1 MTGGAFL
8 FTTAAAYPRGHY
20 LRAPMSDV
28 LTSADSAILL
38 LEDGTT
44 FRGRPLGRRGTTTGE
59 VCFNTGMAGYQEI
72 FTDPSYCGQLV
83 VTTTSHI
90 GNYGVM
96 AAEVESGRVQIAGL
110 ICREFSE
117 FFSRREAD
125 GSVQDYFERAG
136 LVGIGGIDTRA
147 LVRHVREK
155 GVMNAIISSEE
166 LDEAK
171 LAEMLRAVP
180 SMNGL
185 ELASRVSV
193 TEAYDVAPPV
203 GVETRF
209 RVAVLDLGVKQNIL
223 RHLTQRGC
231 LVRVFPFDTPL
242 ATMETWAPDG
252 YFISNGPGDPAAT
265 TEAIMSVKGIVA
277 MAKPLFGICLGHQ
290 MLALAHDVP
299 TYKMPNGH
307 RGLNHPVKNLLTGRC
322 EITSQN
328 HGFVVDDAA
337 VRAHPDLE
345 VTHINL
351 NDQTVE
357 GLRRRDGRAFSV
369 QYHPESSPG
378 PHDSHYLFD
387 EFLALL
393 ETGA

>member
-1 MTGGAFL
+1 
-8 FTTAAAYPRGHY
+8 
-20 LRAPMSDV
+20 MSE
-28 LTSADSAILL
+28 LLPAESAILL

-72 FTDPSYCGQLV
+72 FTDPSYCGQIV

-90 GNYGVM
+90 GNYGVTG
-96 AAEVESGRVQIAGL
+96 AEVESGRVQIAGL
-110 ICREFSE
+110 VCREVSE

-125 GSVQDYFERAG
+125 SSVQDYFEQAG
-136 LVGIGGIDTRA
+136 IVGIGGVDTRA

-155 GVMNAIISSEE
+155 GAMNAIISSEE
-166 LDEAK
+166 LDETK
-171 LAEMLRAVP
+171 LLKQLRAVP

-185 ELASRVSV
+185 ALAARVSV
-193 TEAYDVAPPV
+193 TEAYEMQPPDGVA
-203 GVETRF
+203 TRF

-231 LVRVFPFDTPL
+231 AVRVFPYDTPL
-242 ATMETWAPDG
+242 ARMEEWAPDG

-265 TEAIMSVKGIVA
+265 TEAIASVRGIVVSR
-277 MAKPLFGICLGHQ
+277 KPLFGICLGHQ

-328 HGFVVDDAA
+328 HGFVVDAAA
-337 VRAHPDLE
+337 VAAHPELE
-345 VTHINL
+345 VTHLNL

-387 EFLALL
+387 EFLMLL
-393 ETGA
+393 EKEAAP

>member
-1 MTGGAFL
+1 
-8 FTTAAAYPRGHY
+8 
-20 LRAPMSDV
+20 MSDV

-90 GNYGVM
+90 GNYGVTNE
-96 AAEVESGRVQIAGL
+96 EVESSRVQIAGL

-166 LDEAK
+166 LDETK
-171 LAEMLRAVP
+171 LAEQLRAVP

-193 TEAYDVAPPV
+193 TEAYEMPPPS

-242 ATMETWAPDG
+242 AEMETWAPDG

-265 TEAIMSVKGIVA
+265 TEAILSVKGIVA
-277 MAKPLFGICLGHQ
+277 MEKPLFGICLGHQ

-387 EFLALL
+387 EFLTLL
-393 ETGA
+393 ETVR

>member
-1 MTGGAFL
+1 MTAP
-8 FTTAAAYPRGHY
+8 TAY
-20 LRAPMSDV
+20 LCTPMSDFP
-28 LTSADSAILL
+28 TADSALLL
-38 LEDGTT
+38 LEDGTV

-72 FTDPSYCGQLV
+72 FTDPSYCGQIV

-90 GNYGVM
+90 GNYGVTG
-96 AAEVESGRVQIAGL
+96 AEVESGRVQIAGL
-110 ICREFSE
+110 VCREFSE
-117 FFSRREAD
+117 FFSRQEAV
-125 GSVQDYFERAG
+125 GSVQEYFERAG
-136 LVGIGGIDTRA
+136 IVGIGGVDTRA

-155 GVMNAIISSEE
+155 GAMNAIISSEI
-166 LDEAK
+166 LDEAA
-171 LAEMLRAVP
+171 LRERLRAVP
-180 SMNGL
+180 PMSGL
-185 ELASRVSV
+185 ALAAQVSV
-193 TEAYDVAPPV
+193 GEAYDLLPPDGVAAH
-203 GVETRF
+203 F

-231 LVRVFPFDTPL
+231 AVRVFPYDTPL
-242 ATMETWAPDG
+242 AEMEQWAPDG

-265 TEAIMSVKGIVA
+265 TEAIESVKGIVA
-277 MAKPLFGICLGHQ
+277 REKPLFGICLGHQ

-322 EITSQN
+322 EVTSQN
-328 HGFVVDDAA
+328 HGFVVDAEA
-337 VRAHPDLE
+337 VAAHPELE
-345 VTHINL
+345 VTHLNL
-351 NDQTVE
+351 NDNTVE

-393 ETGA
+393 ETAARPIVAA

>member
-1 MTGGAFL
+1 
-8 FTTAAAYPRGHY
+8 
-20 LRAPMSDV
+20 MSEFP
-28 LTSADSAILL
+28 TADSAILL
-38 LEDGTT
+38 LEDGTV
-44 FRGRPLGRRGTTTGE
+44 FRGRPLGHRGTTTGE

-72 FTDPSYCGQLV
+72 FTDPSYCGQIV

-90 GNYGVM
+90 GNYGVTDT
-96 AAEVESGRVQIAGL
+96 EVQSGRVQIAGL
-110 ICREFSE
+110 VCREFSE
-117 FFSRREAD
+117 FFSRKEAA

-136 LVGIGGIDTRA
+136 IVGIGGVDTRA

-155 GVMNAIISSEE
+155 GAMNAIISSEE
-166 LDEAK
+166 LDESK
-171 LAEMLRAVP
+171 LMEQLRAVP
-180 SMNGL
+180 SMKGL
-185 ELASRVSV
+185 ALAGRVSV
-193 TEAYDVAPPV
+193 EAAYELLPPA
-203 GVETRF
+203 GVPTRF
-209 RVAVLDLGVKQNIL
+209 RVAVLDLGVKENIL

-231 LVRVFPFDTPL
+231 AVRVFPYNTPL
-242 ATMETWAPDG
+242 AEMEVWAPDG

-265 TEAIMSVKGIVA
+265 TEAIASVRGIVVSR
-277 MAKPLFGICLGHQ
+277 KPLFGICLGHQ

-328 HGFVVDDAA
+328 HGFVVDAAA
-337 VRAHPDLE
+337 VAAHPELE
-345 VTHINL
+345 VTHLNL
-351 NDQTVE
+351 NDNTVE

-387 EFLALL
+387 EFLTLL
-393 ETGA
+393 ETVR

>member
-1 MTGGAFL
+1 
-8 FTTAAAYPRGHY
+8 
-20 LRAPMSDV
+20 MSEF
-28 LTSADSAILL
+28 SPADSAILL
-38 LEDGTT
+38 LADGTT

-72 FTDPSYCGQLV
+72 FTDPSYCGQIV

-90 GNYGVM
+90 GNYGVTG
-96 AAEVESGRVQIAGL
+96 AEAESGRVQIAGL
-110 ICREFSE
+110 VCREFSE
-117 FFSRREAD
+117 FFSRREAEA
-125 GSVQDYFERAG
+125 SVQDYFERAG
-136 LVGIGGIDTRA
+136 IVGIGGVDTRA
-147 LVRHVREK
+147 LVRHVRER
-155 GVMNAIISSEE
+155 GAMNAIISSEE

-171 LAEMLRAVP
+171 LRDQLRAVP
-180 SMNGL
+180 PMNGL
-185 ELASRVSV
+185 ALAARVSV
-193 TEAYDVAPPV
+193 REAYEMAPPD
-203 GVETRF
+203 GVATRF

-231 LVRVFPFDTPL
+231 AVRVFPYDTPL
-242 ATMETWAPDG
+242 AVMEEWAPDG

-265 TEAIMSVKGIVA
+265 TEAIASVRGIVA
-277 MAKPLFGICLGHQ
+277 REKPLFGICLGHQ

-322 EITSQN
+322 EVTSQN
-328 HGFVVDDAA
+328 HGFVVDAAA
-337 VRAHPDLE
+337 VAAHPDLE
-345 VTHINL
+345 ITHLNL

-393 ETGA
+393 ESTS